1 MSALSKV
8 KLLNKELAALREAG
22 AQAAE
27 SLQSTEAARAELAG
41 QLQRKELELRDLAAV
56 KDARCAPQPCPVGG
70 CGRREGRQVCP
81 QPCPVGGRGCRVE
94 HLDLVWRHPP
104 VWLRL
109 CCGLICLPTGGRF
122 FPG

>member
-8 KLLNKELAALREAG
+8 KLLNKELAALREAR

-70 CGRREGRQVCP
+70 
-81 QPCPVGGRGCRVE
+81 RGCRVE